1 MKMARRVLVV
11 GVAAVL
17 SEVAAGKAPHVLFLL
32 ADDFGW
38 HNSGHRGDVDSPEVV
53 TPNLRALTQ
62 QGLLL
67 NRHYA
72 YKICSPTRCS
82 LQTGKLARCRQAAA
96 RHEAP
101 TNPRAASISRRPLAG
116 AREPVQRR
124 ARIVQPAGHRVW
136 LRRHPAQPDRARRA
150 TQGGLVRDG
159 DDGKVRAVTV
169 AVLPLFARARARVAL
184 LCTDDARAGTS
195 CPSRA

>member
-1 MKMARRVLVV
+1 VLLGAR
-11 GVAAVL
+11 GVAGAV
-17 SEVAAGKAPHVLFLL
+17 KPPHVLFLL

-82 LQTGKLARCRQAAA
+82 LQTGKL
-96 RHEAP
+96 
-101 TNPRAASISRRPLAG
+101 SAG
-116 AREPVQRR
+116 NC
-124 ARIVQPAGHRVW
+124 PAY
-136 LRRHPAQPDRARRA
+136 
-150 TQGGLVRDG
+150 
-159 DDGKVRAVTV
+159 
-169 AVLPLFARARARVAL
+169 
-184 LCTDDARAGTS
+184 C
-195 CPSRA
+195 